1 MWPSGRYSDISGHS
15 RSDVA
20 LVAPPAKAF
29 RVPLSGTDIRERC
42 PPRVEL
48 DPKNCACELSRLM
61 FYMLGPLSS
70 KRGDLE

>member
-1 MWPSGRYSDISGHS
+1 MWLSGRFQTFGHS
-15 RSDVA
+15 RPAGA
-20 LVAPPAKAF
+20 LGALWTKAF